1 MSLWHKISNIG
12 VEKVRNSGASV
23 KRLIFFNQVLFIGFF
38 ATLFQIAFV
47 WPFIGTQSL
56 VFLIVCAVLII
67 LLLINSKG
75 KFNVS
80 KWVYLFALYTMGI
93 LSTIL
98 IGGDALYH
106 IQALLIFASC
116 LVLFDVKKEILQIL
130 IALTFTVFIIT
141 IGEFNIFGTPDFSE
155 HYLTPYA
162 RIANIF
168 SLLSIVSIFAVFI
181 LRLNNDSE
189 KALKSALNDLIKKTE
204 ELAEAKDL
212 SEKKVVERTEELRK
226 HAEILTI
233 QNEEKIVLL
242 KEVHHRVRNNLQIIV
257 SLINLQS
264 SSIDDVKTKHAMRE
278 IQGRVE
284 SMSLVHKKMY
294 ETSNFKSV
302 GLSEYLEF
310 VIENISNI
318 YGGSNYTSEV
328 NIPPVVMV
336 KMEAAIPLGL
346 IINEVVS
353 NFFKHVHNEEE
364 RRHFSINSEYIGDDL
379 IIKCKDNGPGFGDGF
394 DKDLDSLG
402 LSLISNLTEQLDG
415 TFKAYDDNGAVH
427 VIRIPL
433 TSLLG

>member
-12 VEKVRNSGASV
+12 VEKVRSSGASV
-23 KRLIFFNQVLFIGFF
+23 KRLIFFNQVLFVGFF
-38 ATLFQIAFV
+38 ATLFQILFV
-47 WPFIGTQSL
+47 WPFIGERSL
-56 VFLIVCAVLII
+56 IFLIVCFILIVLMY
-67 LLLINSKG
+67 LNSKG
-75 KFNVS
+75 MFAIS
-80 KWVYLFALYTMGI
+80 KWVYMFSLYSMGI
-93 LSTIL
+93 VSTIL

-106 IQALLIFASC
+106 IQAILIFASC
-116 LVLFDVKKEILQIL
+116 MVLFDVKTELPQIL
-130 IALTFTVFIIT
+130 IGLPLTALSIA
-141 IGEFNIFGTPDFSE
+141 IGEYQLFGSPDFSD
-155 HYLTPYA
+155 HYLTPVA

-168 SLLSIVSIFAVFI
+168 SLLTIGSVFTVFI
-181 LRLNNDSE
+181 LKLNRESE
-189 KALKSALNDLIKKTE
+189 DALETALMEVTEKTK
-204 ELAEAKDL
+204 ELAEAKEML
-212 SEKKVVERTEELRK
+212 EKKVETRTEELSRQK
-226 HAEILTI
+226 DILI
-233 QNEEKIVLL
+233 QQNDEKIVLL

-264 SSIDDVKTKHAMRE
+264 NSIEDVKTKHAMRE

-318 YGGSNYTSEV
+318 YGGSNYSSEV
-328 NIPPVVMV
+328 NIPAVVMV

-364 RRHFSINSEYIGDDL
+364 CRHFSIDSEYISDDL

-394 DKDLDSLG
+394 DKNLDSLG
-402 LSLISNLTEQLDG
+402 MSLISNLTEQLDG
-415 TFKAYDDNGAVH
+415 SFKAYNDNGAVH
-427 VIRIPL
+427 IIRIPL
-433 TSLLG
+433 ASLLG